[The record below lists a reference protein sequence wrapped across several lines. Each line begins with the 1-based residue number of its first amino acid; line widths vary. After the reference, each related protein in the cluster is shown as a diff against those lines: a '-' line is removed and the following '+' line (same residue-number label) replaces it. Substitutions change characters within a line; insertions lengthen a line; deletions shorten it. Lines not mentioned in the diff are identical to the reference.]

1 MTRINQIS
9 PSEIT
14 SQYTWRRRK
23 FILQM
28 SAGLGLALPHFVRSA
43 GDNSKSLEKLK
54 FIKNKAYSTT
64 ESTTKFRSA
73 TSYNNFYEFGTDKS
87 DPIKYSKNLVT
98 KPWSVN
104 VHGEVLTPKRFDL
117 DELTRIAP
125 IEERIYR
132 LRCVEG
138 WSMVIP
144 WMGFPLSKLL
154 KLVKPTANAK
164 YVEFTTLYRPSEMPG
179 QKTSVLDWPYI
190 EGLRIDEAVHPLT
203 ILGLGMYG
211 SVLPNQNGAP
221 VRVIVP
227 WKYGFKSAK
236 SIVSIKLTETQPKTT
251 WMVASPKEYGF
262 YSNVNPGVRHPRWSQ
277 AKERRIGE
285 FRKRDTLIFNGY
297 GEYVAELYSGLD
309 LKKYF

>member
-1 MTRINQIS
+1 
-9 PSEIT
+9 
-14 SQYTWRRRK
+14 
-23 FILQM
+23 
-28 SAGLGLALPHFVRSA
+28 
-43 GDNSKSLEKLK
+43 
-54 FIKNKAYSTT
+54 
-64 ESTTKFRSA
+64 
-73 TSYNNFYEFGTDKS
+73 
-87 DPIKYSKNLVT
+87 
-98 KPWSVN
+98 
-104 VHGEVLTPKRFDL
+104 
-117 DELTRIAP
+117 
-125 IEERIYR
+125 
-132 LRCVEG
+132 
-138 WSMVIP
+138 MVIP

-262 YSNVNPGVRHPRWSQ
+262 YSNVNLGVRHPRWSQ

-309 LKKYF
+309 FLAFFT